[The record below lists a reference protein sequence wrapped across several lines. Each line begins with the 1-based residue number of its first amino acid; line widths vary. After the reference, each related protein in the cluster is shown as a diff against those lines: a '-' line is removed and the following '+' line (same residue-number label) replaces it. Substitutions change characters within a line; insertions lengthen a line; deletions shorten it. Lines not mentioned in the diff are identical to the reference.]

1 MFYKTRT
8 NTEDVGYTVWNQR
21 ETGIIFNVMIIVMT
35 VLVMI
40 FVVQRLI
47 MALAIFSHSIKVGEK
62 SDLER
67 THLYLAIFYVS
78 GIVLVQFIVFDF
90 YWGPEWTSLPPHFPL
105 QTSSDKFFGVYATLR
120 TVLFVFGII
129 TALFGAFVG
138 LCLYTLI
145 KPLRLKH
152 HKPFPLILI
161 ILLFSFNC
169 FCIFFFAYIVSRNIV
184 PIMLLAPLNPLNIL
198 SLTSINI
205 SQVAAIFLAYV
216 LLVFPF
222 ITSNETQRYYRCS
235 WSFQN
240 GSFIFASFAATSML
254 IFYGTIWTS
263 STSLSYQSGFTQTFA
278 AISASMCAAIFTYI
292 YKTKP
297 FHQHYNKETNAKE
310 KQSADSNQAAER
322 ERMLTIQ
329 EHSYSSKKPAENT
342 EQENSPLLT
351 QVEIEIDSKDT

>member
-1 MFYKTRT
+1 MY
-8 NTEDVGYTVWNQR
+8 
-21 ETGIIFNVMIIVMT
+21 I
-35 VLVMI
+35 
-40 FVVQRLI
+40 LI
-47 MALAIFSHSIKVGEK
+47 E
-62 SDLER
+62 
-67 THLYLAIFYVS
+67 
-78 GIVLVQFIVFDF
+78 
-90 YWGPEWTSLPPHFPL
+90 
-105 QTSSDKFFGVYATLR
+105 
-120 TVLFVFGII
+120 
-129 TALFGAFVG
+129 
-138 LCLYTLI
+138 
-145 KPLRLKH
+145 PLRLKH

-161 ILLFSFNC
+161 VLLFSFNC

-184 PIMLLAPLNPLNIL
+184 PIMLLALLNPLKIL

-222 ITSNETQRYYRCS
+222 ITSNKTQRYYRCS

-240 GSFIFASFAATSML
+240 GSFIFASFAATLML

-263 STSLSYQSGFTQTFA
+263 STSLSYQSSFTQTFA

-297 FHQHYNKETNAKE
+297 FHQHHNKETNAKE

-342 EQENSPLLT
+342 N
-351 QVEIEIDSKDT
+351 